1 MALIKLVLVG
11 ALVFGIL
18 HNVLAIHNKKQ
29 HAFARSLADRVVA
42 NSQGGVPPPKPS
54 TTAFDDGSVSTVAI
68 TPTVAA
74 STRDP
79 IAPLVITS
87 APPAPSTALSSS
99 SSTSSSS
106 SSSPIRT
113 LRGGAVFVPFGWA
126 DRQQS
131 GSAQS
136 NAHKDAQCAAGG
148 DHEDDGGRT
157 TNPIAPI
164 YASPEGGECAA
175 VEAIPGLC
183 DALTAL
189 LPPPTPTPAGAGA
202 GVSAAAAAAVAE
214 RAVLLGFG
222 ATPREAVHVVKTAAD
237 HTGARAVLV
246 VAGDEATVAAAAAAG
261 LPYIRP
267 SSCGGGGGVPCR
279 RPQFAAAAAVLA
291 LGADVL
297 LVSHGV
303 DLHGP
308 NPLRNL
314 PASRGADVEGVTAQQ
329 SNLGQVV
336 GMHDPAM
343 GWSAYSQSMA
353 FPHLLSSLVLARATE
368 EARRLAEW
376 LGGGGANNGGD
387 VDVDVD
393 ADVALSDEVLMPAH
407 DGRQRAGATFRALP
421 STCFKA
427 HGGGAAVADAATA
440 FPGKP
445 WHSRGGTSAQRWNV
459 EDANEILTSETFD
472 QARGTV
478 LRDGPIGD
486 ADANGNCAAIAPRE
500 RVGPAPR
507 PLRYVAPPGGEW
519 PVGCDGD
526 SDDLSSLC
534 DVVRRVAVN
543 RQVLAAVSNSNILY
557 MLGLFLDGVAAAN
570 ITNTVVVALDQRT
583 ADWCKKRGAPYY
595 HRELK
600 SLTGSTDNHA
610 TSGLKFQVL
619 REFLTVGASVLL
631 SDVDVVW
638 MRNPFGGSRLVVP
651 PVPSDPGRI
660 HVDQPAIYGDA
671 DVEGMTDGWD
681 DVSAY
686 GFEHS
691 GPGGAPMRR
700 LAARNSGLFYLAGT
714 REALR
719 MVTRLAAR
727 MQTERS
733 TWDQTA
739 YNEEQVWM
747 WSSDRGGGP
756 NAGPATAGVSQ
767 RVMNYACFQNTKYLF
782 RYMRYDKQLYD
793 GGAGRSLR
801 PVSVHVNY
809 HPEKP
814 QRMVTIMAQYIKGE
828 RDAISKWHWGEG
840 MTFAKPCMA
849 RPRDRSQGDVLIGQ
863 SRLAQRVVHRV
874 NEMDKNGV
882 QHGTWA
888 GVQGFKPRPDGT
900 LQTPWGEGKWGV
912 VPPGESEGK
921 DRLFVDFSSAKH
933 MVEAAEDVGAA
944 GELHLTST
952 RCNDGEKVTILL

>member
-189 LPPPTPTPAGAGA
+189 LPPPTPTPA
-202 GVSAAAAAAVAE
+202 
-214 RAVLLGFG
+214 
-222 ATPREAVHVVKTAAD
+222 
-237 HTGARAVLV
+237 
-246 VAGDEATVAAAAAAG
+246 
-261 LPYIRP
+261 
-267 SSCGGGGGVPCR
+267 
-279 RPQFAAAAAVLA
+279 AAVLA

-314 PASRGADVEGVTAQQ
+314 PGSRGADVEGVTAQQ

-727 MQTERS
+727 MQTERN

-874 NEMDKNGV
+874 NEMDKSGV